1 MRSGKVTEPAP
12 KKNKKFIEVTSEPS
26 LSFSPSPSSLPSSV
40 VVNETEKNK
49 EREYV
54 PPVPFPHRVLKNK
67 KVDEGDNEILDVF
80 RKVAVNIP
88 LLDVI
93 KQVPK
98 YAKFLKDLCTNKRRM
113 KGSERVNLG
122 RNISAF
128 IQPKP
133 SSEKVVGEQNV
144 LAFTT
149 QLLPQKQKDPGTFA
163 IPCTIGDKQFDN
175 CMLDLGAGINVMPTS
190 IYNNLCLGP
199 LQHTGIIIQLANRS
213 NARPAGVV
221 EDVLVQVNDLI
232 FPADFYILD
241 MEGETKSSKAPII
254 LGRPFMKTAKTKI
267 DVDDGTM
274 SMEFGDIVAKFNIFD
289 AMKHPLEEHSVFHI
303 ELISDLVDET
313 CSELFSLDFPSLS
326 AFDDVY
332 SCSDCTD
339 TNICVVCAEIYAAL
353 QADVFSTG
361 DVAVNEVNYAVEA
374 LDIPASPI
382 TPSIEQPPSLE
393 LKQLPDNLKY
403 AYLESDEKLP
413 IIISSN
419 LDFEQENKLLQV
431 LKKHKKAIGW
441 TLADLPGI
449 SPSMCMHRI
458 LLEDGAKT
466 VRQPQR
472 RLNPLILYVMKK

>member
-122 RNISAF
+122 WNISAF

-241 MEGETKSSKAPII
+241 MEGETKTTRAPII
-254 LGRPFMKTAKTKI
+254 L
-267 DVDDGTM
+267 
-274 SMEFGDIVAKFNIFD
+274 
-289 AMKHPLEEHSVFHI
+289 VFTV
-303 ELISDLVDET
+303 ISCKQTLV
-313 CSELFSLDFPSLS
+313 F
-326 AFDDVY
+326 
-332 SCSDCTD
+332 
-339 TNICVVCAEIYAAL
+339 
-353 QADVFSTG
+353 
-361 DVAVNEVNYAVEA
+361 
-374 LDIPASPI
+374 
-382 TPSIEQPPSLE
+382 
-393 LKQLPDNLKY
+393 
-403 AYLESDEKLP
+403 
-413 IIISSN
+413 
-419 LDFEQENKLLQV
+419 
-431 LKKHKKAIGW
+431 
-441 TLADLPGI
+441 
-449 SPSMCMHRI
+449 
-458 LLEDGAKT
+458 
-466 VRQPQR
+466 
-472 RLNPLILYVMKK
+472 